1 MARQVTATA
10 AVLVVDDDPE
20 LCELLRFGLEPQ
32 GIAVVSCA
40 CGEAAI
46 AEIAAGSR
54 ELDCVIT
61 DLRMPGMPGLE
72 LVERIA
78 TSRAELPVIVLTGAG
93 DFATAV
99 AAMRAG
105 AYDFVTKPVELAAV
119 ASAVRRA
126 AERRL
131 LRSEVKRLHRVVAE
145 ARRFGTLIGASPAMQ
160 QVYGV
165 IEQVAPTD
173 ATVLVTGESGT
184 GKEMVAR
191 TLHACSRRRE
201 GPFVAVDCAAI
212 PESLFESELFGHTR
226 GAFTDARAARAGLL
240 VGADRGTLFLDEI
253 AEVPPAVQAKLLRV
267 VQERRVRPVGGDA
280 EVAFDVRLVCATN
293 RDLEAMVAAREFR
306 EDLYYRIA
314 VVHVPLPPLRAR
326 GGDVLLLA
334 QDFIEHFARLGGRE
348 VRGLTPEAARKLAAY
363 GWPGNIR
370 QLRNAMERAVAMA
383 TGSHIAVDDLPE
395 KVRGY
400 GVPATVAADAELE
413 LTLDE
418 VERRHILRVLAAHDG
433 NKLAASQALG
443 IDRKTLYRK
452 LARYGVD
459 GEP

>member
-1 MARQVTATA
+1 MTATT

-32 GIAVVSCA
+32 GIAVTSCA
-40 CGEAAI
+40 SGEQALVQI
-46 AEIAAGSR
+46 AQA

-78 TSRAELPVIVLTGAG
+78 TNRTELPVIVLTGAG

-126 AERRL
+126 AERRQ
-131 LRSEVKRLHRVVAE
+131 LRSEVKRLHRVVAD

-160 QVYGV
+160 QLYGS

-173 ATVLVTGESGT
+173 ATVLITGESGT

-191 TLHACSRRRE
+191 TLHANSRRRE

-212 PESLFESELFGHTR
+212 PESLFESELFGHTK
-226 GAFTDARAARAGLL
+226 GAFTDARASRTGLL
-240 VGADRGTLFLDEI
+240 VAADGGTLFLDELG
-253 AEVPPAVQAKLLRV
+253 EVPLAVQAKLLRV
-267 VQERRVRPVGGDA
+267 LQERRVRPVGGES
-280 EVAFDVRLVCATN
+280 EVPFDVRLVCATN
-293 RDLEAMVAAREFR
+293 RDLEAMVAQREFR
-306 EDLYYRIA
+306 EDLFYRIA
-314 VVHVPLPPLRAR
+314 VVHLALPPLRAR

-334 QDFIEHFARLGGRE
+334 QDFIEHFARLNGRE
-348 VRGLTPEAARKLAAY
+348 VHGLTPEAARRLAAHA
-363 GWPGNIR
+363 WPGNIR

-383 TGSHIAVDDLPE
+383 MGHHLTVDDLPE
-395 KVRGY
+395 KLRGY
-400 GVPATVAADAELE
+400 GGLAAAGPDPDLE

-459 GEP
+459 GES